1 MRRTRF
7 PPVGRG
13 AAKQDTGMPEHDFE
27 HQKYL
32 PPEQRSSLKVD
43 RARGSVGPN
52 MRGGAKGVRRQLAV
66 DDYVNGVLE
75 GNRAILGR
83 TITLIESNSAK
94 HRALAQDVL
103 TQLMPHTGKAR
114 RVGITGV
121 PGAGKSTLIE
131 TLGKNL
137 TRDGHR
143 VAVLA
148 VDPTSSLTGGS
159 ILGDKTRMAELSADD
174 NAFIRPSPAGRTL
187 GGVANKTRETM
198 LVCEAA
204 GFDVVLIETVGVG
217 QSETVV
223 ADMTDFFLVIMIAG
237 GGDEL
242 QGIKR
247 GVLEMADMIAVNKA
261 DGDNADRARRSARDY
276 ANAIRYMKPRTPG
289 WQVPVVTCSGLNNVG
304 VDDLW
309 HRIDQHR
316 ERLSA
321 DGTLE
326 KIRRD
331 QTLRW
336 MWTMVDER
344 LRDALR
350 HHPDVKK
357 IWHEVEANVREE
369 NIPPTLGAMRL
380 LKAFGIEG

>member
-1 MRRTRF
+1 MS
-7 PPVGRG
+7 
-13 AAKQDTGMPEHDFE
+13 EHDFE

-32 PPEQRSSLKVD
+32 SAEQRSSLSVD
-43 RARGSVGPN
+43 RANGAVGPN
-52 MRGGAKGVRRQLAV
+52 VRSGAKGVRRKLGV
-66 DDYVNGVLE
+66 DDYVKGVLA
-75 GNRAILGR
+75 GDRSILGR
-83 TITLIESNSAK
+83 TITLIESNSSK
-94 HRALAQDVL
+94 HRAMAQEVL
-103 TQLMPHTGKAR
+103 TQLMPHTGKAH

-131 TLGKNL
+131 TLGCNL
-137 TRDGHR
+137 TGDGHR

-159 ILGDKTRMAELSADD
+159 ILGDKTRMSNLSADA

-261 DGDNADRARRSARDY
+261 DGDNATRARRAASDY
-276 ANAIRYMKPRTPG
+276 SNAIRYMKPRTPG
-289 WQVPVVTCSGLNNVG
+289 WKVPVLTCSGLTNEG
-304 VDDLW
+304 VDQLW
-309 HRIDQHR
+309 HRIEQYRDQ
-316 ERLSA
+316 LTGNGMLA
-321 DGTLE
+321 

-350 HHPDVKK
+350 HHPQVKK
-357 IWHEVEANVREE
+357 IWDEVESNVRQGD
-369 NIPPTLGAMRL
+369 IPPTLGAMQL
-380 LKAFGIEG
+380 LKAFGIDG